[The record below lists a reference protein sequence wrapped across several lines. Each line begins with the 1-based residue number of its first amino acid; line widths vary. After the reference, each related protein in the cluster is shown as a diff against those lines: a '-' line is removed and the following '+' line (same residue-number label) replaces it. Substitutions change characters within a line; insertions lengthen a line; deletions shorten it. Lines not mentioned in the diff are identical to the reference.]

1 MAIFIFIG
9 LLVTCSPIW
18 HQFHCRVLLCSG
30 RTVFL
35 KTVIFGELWC
45 LPYWPDLEVDGI
57 LQIQLFFKIIQLSC
71 SMQFKTPTLWSRLE
85 GQIWFRLDNPPG
97 FENETRI
104 IWCRLDF
111 KKNWIRCT
119 PILNSR
125 ADNKLSATF
134 VHKHFIGKRHC
145 CRRKSFLQSL

>member
-9 LLVTCSPIW
+9 LLVTYSPIW
-18 HQFHCRVLLCSG
+18 HQFHCRVLLRSG

-71 SMQFKTPTLWSRLE
+71 SMQFKTPTIWSRLE

-97 FENETRI
+97 FENETRK
-104 IWCRLDF
+104 IWCRLDLKKKLNPVHPYFEF
-111 KKNWIRCT
+111 KNRQQTFGNFCAQTFHWKT
-119 PILNSR
+119 TL
-125 ADNKLSATF
+125 LS
-134 VHKHFIGKRHC
+134 
-145 CRRKSFLQSL
+145 